1 MTAAPTRLSMKRQS
15 EIPNWTRSIVFTVE
29 YLGCLITV
37 RSEMM
42 PGAGVRG
49 SYEIV
54 PISKESAS
62 VFEDLGIVGISSDAM
77 EAPDPDYIC
86 EWAKCEIDFLLE
98 EPF

>member
-1 MTAAPTRLSMKRQS
+1 MTTAPTRLSKKPQS
-15 EIPNWTRSIVFTVE
+15 EIPNWTRSTVVTVE

-37 RSEMM
+37 RSETV

-49 SYEIV
+49 SYEIAA
-54 PISKESAS
+54 ISRRTVSA
-62 VFEDLGIVGISSDAM
+62 FEDLGIAEISSDTM
-77 EAPDPDYIC
+77 EAADPQYIC